1 MRELSDKLICALKSE
16 GHRDSVG
23 YLLMGERLAGA
34 APDEDRGK
42 KVTVGT
48 ALLQQG
54 SNGLLLSYRCPSV
67 ILPALRRKEDQTVG
81 EQLYGQRK

>member
-1 MRELSDKLICALKSE
+1 MRELSDKLICVLKSE

-23 YLLMGERLAGA
+23 YLLMGERLARA
-34 APDEDRGK
+34 APDADRGK

-54 SNGLLLSYRCPSV
+54 SNGLLPLYRCPSV

-81 EQLYGQRK
+81 EQL